1 MRRITT
7 RNRILGALAALS
19 LAAAGSLAPAN
30 AGVKEGTCWPG
41 EVQDQCSGDLGNG
54 LGLYALRLP
63 INFNGTVIVFFHG
76 IRFGRNTPVPQS
88 LKAAG
93 IDYSNNPAYNSVTV
107 PGLGATW
114 IANGKPDLASGGS
127 EALAAA
133 LMAKGFGVAGVGGGD
148 TQGWA
153 VQEEYNA
160 GKALIDKMRTGFVY
174 GLKRVM
180 VWGESMGT
188 LPALALEETVPRVS
202 AAYVECAVP
211 PTTTQAFQQALDALY
226 VVKVLGGVDLK
237 LTYDAGPAGLMQAYG
252 DLNKVLGF
260 LGGIKANANAVTPT
274 KLLARNVVLMAGLIA
289 GLPEASASYDGITTG
304 GPLLA
309 SQLNTSAAMAENI
322 GQAAVLATLLRFD
335 VESRIRVAGGL
346 ATGSANFTDNVN
358 TSYTDLLTDEQRA
371 QYETFLNLGGTDVVD
386 QMLGAL
392 DASKGNAA
400 LRYPANPAAVDAA
413 KKAFP
418 SYSGVARV
426 PTMLVGYEVDPVTQA
441 GWVQRYV
448 DKSAAAG
455 AVSKR
460 HKLPLAVA
468 MYAAAPSD
476 GWTVLGD
483 PAATAAKRTSGIG
496 HCGGSSLLTGAQHL
510 ALIPA
515 FNSWLYAGDQTAAGE
530 FAALR
535 SATGLGFQ
543 SDPEWVPAEVKY

>member
-1 MRRITT
+1 MKRIRT
-7 RNRILGALAALS
+7 RNRVLAALAALT
-19 LAAAGSLAPAN
+19 LAAAGALAPAA

-76 IRFGRNTPVPQS
+76 IRFGRNTPVPQA

-93 IDYSNNPAYNSVTV
+93 IDYSGNPAYNSVTV
-107 PGLGATW
+107 PGIGATW

-260 LGGIKANANAVTPT
+260 LGAIKADANTVTPT

-358 TSYTDLLTDEQRA
+358 TSYTDMLTDEQRA

-441 GWVQRYV
+441 GWAQHYV

-455 AVSKR
+455 AVTKK

-483 PAATAAKRTSGIG
+483 AAATAAKRTSGIG

-510 ALIPA
+510 ALLPA
-515 FNSWLYAGDQTAAGE
+515 FNSWLYAGDKAAAGE
-530 FAALR
+530 IAALR
-535 SATGLGFQ
+535 GTTSLGFQ